1 MKPFLLLTAA
11 LVVCSTLLVTD
22 AEARRL
28 GGARSF
34 GMSRDSSVI
43 NRQATAPRPA
53 APIQNT
59 KPGQAANPA
68 PLAPQP
74 GGMSRWL
81 GPLAGLAAGV
91 GLAAL
96 LSHFGLGEAMA
107 DFLLI
112 ALAVMAVM
120 FVLRLLLRKREA
132 APGMQLATA
141 DGLSRFQPSPYPSEK
156 LGAGETAIAAGS
168 QPAGERSPIQNSAEE
183 GMPADFDS
191 EGFLRQAKLN
201 FVRLQAA
208 NDAGNMEDIRQFTT
222 PEVAAEIQLQYQE
235 RGKLPQQTDVMQI
248 DARLLDLST
257 VADRYVASVHF
268 SGQLREAANA
278 AAENFA
284 EVWHLVKPVD
294 GSHGW
299 LVAGIQQP

>member
-141 DGLSRFQPSPYPSEK
+141 DGLSRFQPSPYPS
-156 LGAGETAIAAGS
+156 GTRQIAATD
-168 QPAGERSPIQNSAEE
+168 RCH
-183 GMPADFDS
+183 AD
-191 EGFLRQAKLN
+191 
-201 FVRLQAA
+201 
-208 NDAGNMEDIRQFTT
+208 
-222 PEVAAEIQLQYQE
+222 
-235 RGKLPQQTDVMQI
+235 
-248 DARLLDLST
+248 
-257 VADRYVASVHF
+257 
-268 SGQLREAANA
+268 
-278 AAENFA
+278 
-284 EVWHLVKPVD
+284 
-294 GSHGW
+294 
-299 LVAGIQQP
+299 